1 MGNILWEWKF
11 QNETVTNN
19 QEDIAEWIDMW
30 LFWDNVRNIL
40 FKSDKSL
47 DAEVLNIISEIMFS
61 GIQKFTLNYTFD
73 IDFGDD
79 ILFIR
84 DEMYNKANAVIKS
97 FEYINENSNNID
109 FEREFILKCIN
120 DNLSIYSKKV
130 YSFLIRKYHI
140 NKL

>member
-19 QEDIAEWIDMW
+19 QEDIAEWIYMW

-84 DEMYNKANAVIKS
+84 DEMYSKANAVIKS
-97 FEYINENSNNID
+97 FEYINKNKGNID
-109 FEREFILKCIN
+109 FEREFILECIN